1 MENPMKSK
9 NLILFSVF
17 LFVFCFCEVQ
27 KTKAAVTSTPLT
39 IQFKAGEISSWQSG
53 YISTDSHIRY
63 QLYAMASQNMI
74 VSLGSD
80 TGSAILGITDDY
92 GTVYL
97 SPQSCSSYWSMI
109 LPHTGYYYIDIYGP
123 MSGWASG
130 TNYAFQVIIPP
141 IQQKWN
147 PWIQPL
153 PIQSNYQQNGGTIQ
167 FNPGTTSAVISGFV
181 PANGS
186 IRYSLYA
193 MANQNFIVMLRS
205 SNNTAVLDI
214 SDGNGISY
222 LSAVNQ
228 YTYWNMV
235 LPKTGM
241 YYIDIVG
248 LDQGTDFTFQV
259 IIPARIVF
267 PANTY
272 WQTYNGSIGSYSV
285 VSYSVYA
292 AAGKTMSVNLNSGAT
307 PQAFLRIS
315 GVGTGMIYLDH
326 NAHQTGISLSLPAT
340 QDYLVEVVSQ
350 ANPAAY
356 SLTVDIR

>member
-1 MENPMKSK
+1 MKSK
-9 NLILFSVF
+9 NFMMLGLF
-17 LFVFCFCEVQ
+17 LFVFCLGVAQ
-27 KTKAAVTSTPLT
+27 NTKAVETSTPLT
-39 IQFKAGEISSWQSG
+39 IQFNAGEISSWQSG
-53 YISTDSHIRY
+53 YVSTDSRVRY
-63 QLYAMASQNMI
+63 QLYAMASQNMV
-74 VSLGSD
+74 VSLGSE
-80 TGSAILGITDDY
+80 TGSAILGITDDD
-92 GTVYL
+92 GVIYL

-123 MSGWASG
+123 TSGWASG

-141 IQQKWN
+141 VQQKFN
-147 PWIQPL
+147 PWIQPML
-153 PIQSNYQQNGGTIQ
+153 IQPNYQQNGGTIQ

-186 IRYSLYA
+186 IRYNLYA

-205 SNNTAVLDI
+205 TNNTAVLGI
-214 SDGNGISY
+214 SDNIGISY

-235 LPKTGM
+235 LPKTGT
-241 YYIDIVG
+241 YYIDVVG
-248 LDQGTDFTFQV
+248 LDQGTDYAFQV

-267 PANTY
+267 PVNAY
-272 WQTYNGSIGSYSV
+272 WQSYSGSIGSYSV

-315 GVGTGMIYLDH
+315 GIGTGMIYLDH
-326 NAHQTGISLSLPAT
+326 NAYQTGISLSLPAT
-340 QDYLVEVVSQ
+340 QDYLIEVVSQ

-356 SLTVDIR
+356 TLTVDIR